1 MMGPVIRPSPGAVP
15 RRSRAREPITDDVSE
30 QSVIAHETP
39 TPVRSVLARVWRAIT
54 RSEPTVADIVTKPTR
69 HTL

>member
-1 MMGPVIRPSPGAVP
+1 VP
-15 RRSRAREPITDDVSE
+15 RRIRAREPITDDVSE
-30 QSVIAHETP
+30 QSAIARESP
-39 TPVRSVLARVWRAIT
+39 TPVRSLLARLWRAIT